1 MNTTLVK
8 VTEDGRRLE
17 VKGFGIYL
25 DGVLE
30 AVEVAEVNQHPLKWK
45 ILHVMPDATHVVGR
59 VALTQ
64 EEADI
69 TFKALKEAQEQ
80 MLADPKAIA
89 ERFRIA
95 AMWKAREQGIE

>member
-1 MNTTLVK
+1 MTTLIK
-8 VTEDGRRLE
+8 ITQDGRRLE
-17 VKGFGIYL
+17 VKGFALYL

-30 AVEVAEVNQHPLKWK
+30 AVDLSEVNQHPLKWK
-45 ILHVMPDATHVVGR
+45 ILDVMPDATHVAGR
-59 VALTQ
+59 VALTR

-69 TFKALKEAQEQ
+69 VFKALKAAQEQ

>member
-1 MNTTLVK
+1 MTTLIK
-8 VTEDGRRLE
+8 ITQDGRRLE
-17 VKGFGIYL
+17 VKGFALYL

-30 AVEVAEVNQHPLKWK
+30 AVDLSEVNQHPLKWK
-45 ILHVMPDATHVVGR
+45 ILDAMPDATHVAGR
-59 VALTQ
+59 VALTR

-69 TFKALKEAQEQ
+69 VFKALKEAQEQ

>member
-1 MNTTLVK
+1 MTTLVK
-8 VTEDGRRLE
+8 ITQDGRRLG
-17 VKGFGIYL
+17 VKGFALYL
-25 DGVLE
+25 DGALE
-30 AVEVAEVNQHPLKWK
+30 AADLTEVNQHPLKWK
-45 ILHVMPDATHVVGR
+45 ILNVMPDATHVAGR
-59 VALTQ
+59 VALTK

-69 TFKALKEAQEQ
+69 AFKALREAQEQ

>member
-1 MNTTLVK
+1 MTTLIK
-8 VTEDGRRLE
+8 ITQDGRRLE
-17 VKGFGIYL
+17 VKGFALYL

-30 AVEVAEVNQHPLKWK
+30 AVDLSEVNQHPLKWK
-45 ILHVMPDATHVVGR
+45 ILEVMPDATHVAGR
-59 VALTQ
+59 VALTR

-69 TFKALKEAQEQ
+69 VFKALKAAQEQ

>member
-1 MNTTLVK
+1 MEN
-8 VTEDGRRLE
+8 
-17 VKGFGIYL
+17 
-25 DGVLE
+25 
-30 AVEVAEVNQHPLKWK
+30 
-45 ILHVMPDATHVVGR
+45 LHIMPDATHVVGR
-59 VALTQ
+59 VALTR

-69 TFKALKEAQEQ
+69 VFKALKEAQEQ